1 MRFALDWSSAAKGGC
16 RLRYFLDAE
25 FNGFGGP
32 LISLALAPENQE
44 AAHFYEALP
53 CAEPT
58 PWVIENVLPALKTRP
73 ISRPEMIAK
82 LASYLRDDEEPVI
95 VGDWPEDIAHL
106 ALLMVTGPGWRLP
119 STTLRFELLDL
130 PLFDSQ
136 AMSETPH
143 NAYDDARALRA
154 YVMDQERDWS
164 APAVD
169 GVSGSL

>member
-1 MRFALDWSSAAKGGC
+1 MRC

-44 AAHFYEALP
+44 AAYFYEALP
-53 CAEPT
+53 CAEPNA
-58 PWVIENVLPALKTRP
+58 WVRENVLPVLQTQPVTR
-73 ISRPEMIAK
+73 SEMIAK
-82 LASYLRDDEEPVI
+82 LASYLRSDAEPVI

-136 AMSETPH
+136 ALSETPH
-143 NAYDDARALRA
+143 NAYQDARALRA
-154 YVMDQERDWS
+154 YVLDQERDWS
-164 APAVD
+164 VPTAD
-169 GVSGSL
+169 GVVDSL